1 MILLWLWCH
10 KIGDLNDPN
19 SKVAKLSHDKRAYS
33 LLGEL
38 NTRPSVKYLKKIEK
52 DKA

>member
-1 MILLWLWCH
+1 MEDEDTEELFIVRF
-10 KIGDLNDPN
+10 
-19 SKVAKLSHDKRAYS
+19 KVTKLSHDKRAYS

-52 DKA
+52 DKAKA